1 LKREKHHIRAID
13 CAFKLGD
20 LCCIA
25 CTITNM
31 KNSLLKKPYVVTS
44 AVVTQVQKNGVTNL
58 AGKNAVEQENIVTD
72 FINTLSSYP
81 KPFSNSTTI
90 SFTILKSQD
99 VSLKIYDITGRLVKV
114 QANSVYETGQHELH
128 WNAQGVTAGTYI
140 LQIKGL

>member
-1 LKREKHHIRAID
+1 
-13 CAFKLGD
+13 
-20 LCCIA
+20 
-25 CTITNM
+25 M

-90 SFTILKSQD
+90 SLTILKSQD

-128 WNAQGVTAGTYI
+128 WNAQGVTAGMYI